1 MKKNNFLLLS
11 IFTFL
16 ILFSCNKEEEVASL
30 TDTQSSLEN
39 AANTAEKGISDAEDA
54 VSLKSGG
61 ASSCGSG
68 WLETCAIV
76 TSTGTAFPKTITID
90 FGTGCED
97 LLGRVRSG
105 KIFIHLTDSFSNE
118 GAVRTVTF
126 ENFTINGIGISGS
139 RVSTNTGTNS
149 SGLPTFN
156 RVIDTDIT
164 NDGLTFQRNFNQSI
178 TWLSG
183 FDTPACGDNVFS
195 IMGEGSI
202 TRPNGVVVARSIV
215 QPVFYSYQCPYVISG
230 VVEVYTL
237 QGVFTI
243 NYGMGTC
250 DNQASVTNP
259 NGVTTTLTLPG

>member
-1 MKKNNFLLLS
+1 MKKISFMIWGIVALA
-11 IFTFL
+11 FMPA
-16 ILFSCNKEEEVASL
+16 CNKDEEVASL

-39 AANTAEKGISDAEDA
+39 ASNTAEKGISDAEDA

-61 ASSCGSG
+61 SNNCGFG
-68 WLETCAIV
+68 WLETCAVI
-76 TSTGTAFPKTITID
+76 TSSGAEFPKTITID

-97 LLGRVRSG
+97 LLGRVRAG
-105 KIFIHLTDSFSNE
+105 KIFINLTDTFSNE

-126 ENFTINGIGISGS
+126 ENFSINGIGITGS

-149 SGLPTFN
+149 NGQPTFT

-178 TWLSG
+178 TWISG
-183 FDTPACGDNVFS
+183 YDTPACGDNVFS
-195 IMGEGSI
+195 VLGEGSI
-202 TRPNGVVVARSIV
+202 TRPNGVVVPRNIT
-215 QPVFYSYQCPYVISG
+215 QPLFYSYLCPHVISG

-243 NYGMGTC
+243 NYGIGTC
-250 DNQASVTNP
+250 DNQVNVTNP
-259 NGVTTTLTLPG
+259 NGVNTIVTLPG